1 MSDKLQISIR
11 QLHARTGHFLR
22 KATEF
27 PIIVTDN
34 GKPVAEITPLDKS
47 RIKNHEVSYFA
58 RRKLRPGFKKL
69 LESGVLKP
77 KPGRKTIDEIL
88 NEVRKDSDA

>member
-1 MSDKLQISIR
+1 MSANLQITIR

-22 KATEF
+22 KAAEF

-34 GKPVAEITPLDKS
+34 GKPVAEITPIGQDRVKEQ
-47 RIKNHEVSYFA
+47 EVPYFA

-69 LESGVLKP
+69 MESGVLKP

-88 NEVRKDSDA
+88 DEVRADSHA